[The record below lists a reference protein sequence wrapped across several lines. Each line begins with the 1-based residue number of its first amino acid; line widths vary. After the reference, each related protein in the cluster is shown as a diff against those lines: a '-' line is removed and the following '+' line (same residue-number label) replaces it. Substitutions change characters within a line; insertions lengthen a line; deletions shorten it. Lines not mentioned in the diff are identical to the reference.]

1 MDILKTIISL
11 FAIVNPIGAVP
22 VFMSITAGRSATTR
36 AKMARMAALAVLCL
50 LVGSI
55 FLGGRILLFFGI
67 SISAFRVAGG
77 VLLLLMAIA
86 MLQASPSATRYTPE
100 ETADAE
106 DREGAAV
113 VPIAMPLLAG
123 PGSISTAVLWSEQ
136 CRNLGDKGVL
146 VLASLVVAVSVWV
159 SLVLADRIGQR
170 LGRTGINVLTRLMGL
185 LLAAIA
191 IEFVVDGLGQL
202 LPGLAA
208 PKT

>member
-1 MDILKTIISL
+1 MDILKTIVSL
-11 FAIVNPIGAVP
+11 FAIVDPIGAVP
-22 VFMSITAGRSATTR
+22 IFMSITAGRSAASR

-55 FLGGRILLFFGI
+55 FLGGRILTFFGI

-77 VLLLLMAIA
+77 ILLLLMAIA
-86 MLQASPSATRYTPE
+86 MLQAAPSATRSTPE

-106 DREGAAV
+106 EREGAAV

-136 CRNLGDKGVL
+136 CHSMWDKGIL
-146 VLASLVVAVSVWV
+146 VLASLVIAASVLV
-159 SLVLADRIGQR
+159 SLLLANRIGRR

-191 IEFVVDGLGQL
+191 VEFVVDGLGQL
-202 LPGLAA
+202 LPGLAV
-208 PKT
+208 PRT